1 MDTDLIKLLEDTGFT
16 EKEARVYLALL
27 ELGKGDVSD
36 IAKAS
41 NLKRSIIYVLLEGL
55 IKRGYVSELP
65 NQKINTYQAI
75 DPSVILGQL
84 KSVTKNFSEMLP
96 ILRTLRNKGGKRPKI
111 TYYENKESIWSIYES
126 INLAEDA
133 FFISSYKRI
142 EKHFPGACE
151 KWVTNYKKDIIPV
164 QGKHL
169 VANNEFDLQIGKEF
183 KAIGQQV
190 KYLPGSDFN
199 MDFTLYE
206 NKLAITSLEDEPFI
220 VVIESQEL
228 VNSIRPIFEI
238 AWKSGR
244 EVSWFFPKARLF

>member
-1 MDTDLIKLLEDTGFT
+1 MDINLIKLLENTGFT

-41 NLKRSIIYVLLEGL
+41 DLKRSIIYVLLEGL
-55 IKRGYVSELP
+55 MKRGYVSELP

-75 DPSVILGQL
+75 DPSIILGQL

-96 ILRTLRNKGGKRPKI
+96 IFRTLHNKGGKRPKI
-111 TYYENKESIWSIYES
+111 TYYENKESIWKIYES
-126 INLAEDA
+126 INLVPEA
-133 FFISSYKRI
+133 FFISSYERI
-142 EKHFPGACE
+142 SKHFPGSLD
-151 KWVTNYKKDIIPV
+151 KWVEDYKKKIIPV
-164 QGKHL
+164 QGRHL
-169 VANNEFDLQIGKEF
+169 VPNNSFELDVAKKLLSVNQE
-183 KAIGQQV
+183 V
-190 KYLPGSDFN
+190 RYLPDAKEFN

-238 AWKSGR
+238 AWKNGR
-244 EVSWFFPKARLF
+244 EIKVN

>member
-1 MDTDLIKLLEDTGFT
+1 MDQDLLKLLENTGFT

-41 NLKRSIIYVLLEGL
+41 DLKRSIIYVLLEGL
-55 IKRGYVSELP
+55 MKRGYVSELP

-96 ILRTLRNKGGKRPKI
+96 IFRTLHNKGGKRPKI
-111 TYYENKESIWSIYES
+111 TYHETKEGIWRTYQEMNQSKE
-126 INLAEDA
+126 A
-133 FFISSYKRI
+133 FFISSYDKI
-142 EKHFPGACE
+142 DKIFPGAIKE
-151 KWVTNYKKDIIPV
+151 WLGLYKKKIISL
-164 QGKHL
+164 KARHL
-169 VANNEFDLQIGKEF
+169 VANNPFDLETMQKFMEADQEVRYLPEVKEF
-183 KAIGQQV
+183 
-190 KYLPGSDFN
+190 S
-199 MDFTLYE
+199 MDLTLYE

-238 AWKSGR
+238 AWKSGK
-244 EVSWFFPKARLF
+244 EVSAQ

>member
-1 MDTDLIKLLEDTGFT
+1 MDADLIKLLENTGFT

-41 NLKRSIIYVLLEGL
+41 DLKRSIIYVLLEGL

-96 ILRTLRNKGGKRPKI
+96 IFRTLRNKGENRPKI
-111 TYYENKESIWSIYES
+111 TYYESKENIWKIYES
-126 INLAEDA
+126 INIAPEA
-133 FFISSYKRI
+133 FFISSY
-142 EKHFPGACE
+142 EKIDKLLPGALD
-151 KWVTNYKKDIIPV
+151 KWVNDFKEKLIPV
-164 QGKHL
+164 KGKHL
-169 VANNEFDLQIGKEF
+169 LTNSPFELEAGRKIAKC
-183 KAIGQQV
+183 GQQV
-190 KYLPGSDFN
+190 RYLPNIAYSA
-199 MDFTLYE
+199 MDFSIWE
-206 NKLAITSLEDEPFI
+206 NKLAITSLEDKPFI
-220 VVIESQEL
+220 VVIESESL

-238 AWKSGR
+238 AWKSGK
-244 EVSWFFPKARLF
+244 EII